1 MKVYIEGNIACGKS
15 TLTRML
21 STRFKNCNFI
31 QEPVDEWMSI
41 KDDNDVNLLDHFYK
55 DTKKWAFPFQMTTF
69 ITRVQKISNLPENET
84 SFIERSVF
92 TDRYC
97 FAENLYET
105 GYLNEIEWKL
115 YTDWFAWLGNTFQF
129 TPDLYIYL
137 KTTPETCFTRLKKR
151 SRNEETGVSLEYL
164 TQLHQRHEKWLNN
177 GVSEK
182 VITIDANIEFETDL
196 KRFDDIVERISHTI
210 R

>member
-21 STRFKNCNFI
+21 SARFKECNFV
-31 QEPVDEWMSI
+31 QEPVEEWMGI
-41 KDDNDVNLLDHFYK
+41 KDNNGVNLLDHFYK

-69 ITRVQKISNLPENET
+69 ITRVQKIANLPKNET

-115 YTDWFAWLGNTFQF
+115 YTDWFSWLGNTFQF
-129 TPDLYIYL
+129 KPDLYIYL
-137 KTTPETCFTRLKKR
+137 KTTPEMCFNRLKKR
-151 SRNEETGVSLEYL
+151 SRNEENNVSLEYL
-164 TQLHQRHEKWLNN
+164 TQLHQRHEKWLNTGIN
-177 GVSEK
+177 EK
-182 VITIDANIEFETDL
+182 VIVINANIEFETDSA
-196 KRFDDIVERISHTI
+196 RFDEIVLRITRAIS
-210 R
+210 